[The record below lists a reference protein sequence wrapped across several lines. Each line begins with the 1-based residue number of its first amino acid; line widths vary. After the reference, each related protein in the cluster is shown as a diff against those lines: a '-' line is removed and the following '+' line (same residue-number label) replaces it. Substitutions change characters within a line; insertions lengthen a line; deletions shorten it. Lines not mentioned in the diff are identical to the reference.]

1 MIIDSNCIIISAFV
15 LILAYSICSLVWLLG
30 LKNAVIR
37 ALDKMDMVLEGM
49 KNFCESE
56 GVKEY
61 AKRLKEMT
69 DEELEREISNGRLV
83 SGWGKEIA
91 TTVEG
96 LRSSVPFLGRR

>member
-1 MIIDSNCIIISAFV
+1 MIILGYA
-15 LILAYSICSLVWLLG
+15 ICSLVWLWG

-37 ALDKMDMVLEGM
+37 ALDKMDSVLEGM
-49 KNFCESE
+49 RKFCESE
-56 GVKEY
+56 DVKEY

-69 DEELEREISNGRLV
+69 DEELEREITNGRLV